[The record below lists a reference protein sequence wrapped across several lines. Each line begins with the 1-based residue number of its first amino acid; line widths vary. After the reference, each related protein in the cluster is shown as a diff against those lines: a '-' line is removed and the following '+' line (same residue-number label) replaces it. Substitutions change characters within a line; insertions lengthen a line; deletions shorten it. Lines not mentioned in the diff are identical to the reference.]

1 MALLDWINP
10 FNKVADLVSEVVVDK
25 DAQIRINSELKKL
38 QESVYLAELG
48 TQTIPWVDAIHK
60 LSRTIL
66 SVLSMLI
73 TVYMVHNGVT
83 DPIALG
89 AGLAPAAGY
98 NIVKGKGKS

>member
-98 NIVKGKGKS
+98 NIVKGKGKP

>member
-25 DAQIRINSELKKL
+25 DAQSRINSELKKL

>member
-66 SVLSMLI
+66 SLASMLI

>member
-48 TQTIPWVDAIHK
+48 TQTIPWVDGLHK
-60 LSRTIL
+60 MSRTIL
-66 SVLSMLI
+66 SLASMLI